1 MLILLAALCFDSPGS
16 GYREPV
22 QPYEVHSASGSWRA
36 AVNPSSKYGAGP
48 CNVRVERDNVVA
60 WERELPV
67 TLFESVVTNAGR
79 LAGYGHTSGF
89 GGRDKPGEFVVLIL
103 DSSGAVLLDE
113 RTRSVED
120 SESGASSVRTRPAG
134 LMLDVERERLTL
146 RLHITSREPLRE
158 LWRRYSLTEP
168 ARLST
173 IDPLA
178 HNFAQQRH
186 AVILSATQILGAP
199 LVLVEWNPF
208 DGGNAKPPARRFVL
222 LDDDGAP
229 VWTRDVQQRAPKGD
243 SFARAMFAGR
253 STMLGAPAPHR
264 FELLHGADKARVTYE
279 VEHEAATGTWRV
291 VEVARAAWNGEDAVL
306 IAHNKR
312 PSVPQVRVTSREL
325 ELLDIVAP
333 DVERR
338 ERDWNSG
345 IVAFEPRANGTLR
358 FARCLRRGEF
368 EFGFVDARGQLT
380 RRIAF
385 EPPDSLDGGVW
396 CALAGERWLAV
407 EPARKH
413 AGTMAWIIDGAS
425 GATAQLAHFPNVEE
439 YDFQLAAAPDGGF
452 AVLGMADVDRV
463 ACNALVRW
471 DARGAVVWARGT
483 SAAAL
488 DFDSG
493 EFKPAPAAFEDADDL
508 AFGADGALYVLLA
521 DAGEVLTF
529 DAGGELGKR
538 IRLVDPAREEKA
550 AENTESEEDWES
562 DRDWSLQD
570 LLVLPTGGMLIY
582 DWRGAPSGTW
592 RRFDND
598 GRLLEGHGVRRAGG
612 EIDVAETR
620 SFVLDAKGVLWS
632 SLHDE
637 ILSYDSTGKATTR
650 FGAPLATDALHLP
663 LEPSFDELGRLR
675 AIDELTLAIFLF
687 DADGARAA
695 RVDVASELRRRDR
708 DLNLAYPSLRSGPD
722 GRQLLQFS
730 ERRNEWFVL
739 DAAGKRVAS
748 LDLGGN
754 LVAWRSDGGFW
765 TVDSE
770 ADVLRQRTP
779 HGDVVRTLE
788 RHPSGLFFES
798 IDALALGPDD
808 GVAIAALAG
817 HAASLVLYDRDG
829 KHLRTLATPGR
840 VGEPLHWR
848 GDWLVYRDG
857 ERNWLLA
864 SLRSGEFNDLEAP
877 VDADER
883 YAWGMSPDG
892 REAWRAQTNPLR
904 VRRFA
909 LPE

>member
-1 MLILLAALCFDSPGS
+1 MLILLAALCFDSPGT
-16 GYREPV
+16 GHREPV

-36 AVNPSSKYGAGP
+36 AVNPSSKYGVGP
-48 CNVRVERDNVVA
+48 CKVRVERDNVLA

-67 TLFESVVTNAGR
+67 TLFESVITNAGR

-89 GGRDKPGEFVVLIL
+89 GGRDNPGEFVVLIL

-113 RTRSVED
+113 RTAPLEGD
-120 SESGASSVRTRPAG
+120 ESSASPLRTRPAG
-134 LMLDVERERLTL
+134 LLLDAERERLTL

-168 ARLST
+168 ARLPT

-186 AVILSATQILGAP
+186 DVILSATQISGAP
-199 LVLVEWNPF
+199 VVLVEWNPF
-208 DGGNAKPPARRFVL
+208 DGSNAKSPARRFAL

-229 VWTRDVQQRAPKGD
+229 VWTRDVKQRAPKGD
-243 SFARAMFAGR
+243 SLARAMFAGR
-253 STMLGAPAPHR
+253 STMLGAPAPRR
-264 FELLHGADKARVTYE
+264 FELLHGADDARVTYE

-291 VEVARAAWNGEDAVL
+291 VEVARAAWNDEDAAL
-306 IAHNKR
+306 AAHNKR
-312 PSVPQVRVTSREL
+312 PSVPQVCVTRREL
-325 ELLDIVAP
+325 ELLDIAVL
-333 DVERR
+333 DVEHR

-345 IVAFEPRANGTLR
+345 IVAFEPRANGALR

-368 EFGFVDARGQLT
+368 EFGFVDERGNLAS
-380 RRIAF
+380 RVAF
-385 EPPDSLDGGVW
+385 ELPDSLETGVW

-413 AGTMAWIIDGAS
+413 AGARAWIIDGAS
-425 GATAQLAHFPNVEE
+425 GATAQVAHFPNVEE
-439 YDFQLAAAPDGGF
+439 YEFQLAAAPDGGF
-452 AVLGMADVDRV
+452 AVLGMTEVDRA

-471 DARGAVVWARGT
+471 DARGAVVWAMGT

-493 EFKPAPAAFEDADDL
+493 EFEPAPAAFEDADDL

-521 DAGEVLTF
+521 DSGEVLTF
-529 DAGGELGKR
+529 DARGELGKR
-538 IRLVDPAREEKA
+538 IRLVDPAREMKA
-550 AENTESEEDWES
+550 EANDESEEDWES

-570 LLVLPTGGMLIY
+570 LLVLPTGGMLVY
-582 DWRGAPSGTW
+582 DWRGAPSGAW
-592 RRFDND
+592 RRFDNA
-598 GRLLEGHGVRRAGG
+598 GRLLGGHGVRRAGG
-612 EIDVAETR
+612 EIDVAEER
-620 SFVLDAKGVLWS
+620 SFVLDAQGALWS
-632 SLHDE
+632 SLYDE
-637 ILSYDSTGKATTR
+637 VLSYDAGGKATTR

-675 AIDELTLAIFLF
+675 AIDELTFAIFLF
-687 DADGARAA
+687 DADGALATRL
-695 RVDVASELRRRDR
+695 DVASELRRRDR
-708 DLNLAYPSLRSGPD
+708 DLNLAYPSLRAGPD

-770 ADVLRQRTP
+770 ADVLRHRTP

-808 GVAIAALAG
+808 GVAIAVRAG
-817 HAASLVLYDRDG
+817 HVDSLVLYDRDG

-848 GDWLVYRDG
+848 GEWLVYRDG

-864 SLRSGEFNDLEAP
+864 SLRSGEFNYLEAP

-883 YAWGMSPDG
+883 YAWGLSPDG

-904 VRRFA
+904 LRRFA